1 MGEKCK
7 KVFNLLLKSNP
18 EFWSGENTALIK
30 SGRVPSIDE
39 QFIKHFPQY
48 KEYFKDPMR
57 YHHIGE
63 GVKL

>member
-1 MGEKCK
+1 M
-7 KVFNLLLKSNP
+7 LLKSNP
-18 EFWSGENTALIK
+18 EFWSGKNTALIK

-39 QFIKHFPQY
+39 QFIKHFLQY